1 MRLKT
6 WAASLAVALTL
17 PFLHGCGDDD
27 AQKGEVRII
36 NATSEYASLDLY
48 KQNSDGSDE
57 LIVGDTASNTAS
69 AYTSIDRGS
78 YTFDV
83 KGSTSAGAAVPV
95 TGTITKT
102 DHFSIVTYLT
112 GTTTKTQFLT
122 DEDTN
127 PASNNAKLRV
137 FNAATS
143 EAPSV
148 DVYLTSNDCTAL
160 AVTDTAFASA
170 VTALQTTYTQVTAP
184 SSSGS
189 TWNVCVFA
197 AGDTSTLL
205 LDIAGLKLKDQ
216 EIATLILTHTTGG
229 VLLNGSVLDQQGAYT
244 SYSNAIAR
252 VRVVAD
258 AAGALAVSVTAGS
271 TQLAATAPSPSVGD
285 YVTVPVGAFSPTITV
300 GTGAASGFTLPA
312 IAAGN
317 DYTLLVTGSAGAPA
331 AVLITDTNTPS
342 TSTTNTVRARVINGL
357 NGTSGA
363 VSATVDG
370 KSVGTANFG
379 LASGYT
385 NILPSSGTSTVHV
398 TTTGTNPTDLIN
410 QSFSAGNVYTIF
422 IYGDATAPVVAPV
435 QDR

>member
-17 PFLHGCGDDD
+17 PFLHGCGNDD

-36 NATSEYASLDLY
+36 NATTEYASLDLY
-48 KQNSDGSDE
+48 KQDSDGSDD
-57 LIVGDTASNTAS
+57 LVVGGTASNSAS
-69 AYTSIDRGS
+69 PYTGIDRGS

-112 GTTTKTQFLT
+112 GSTTKTQFLT
-122 DEDTN
+122 DDDTD

-170 VTALQTTYTQVTAP
+170 VTGLQTTYTQVTAP
-184 SSSGS
+184 SSGGS

-205 LDIAGLKLKDQ
+205 MDIAGLKLKNQ

-229 VLLNGSVLDQQGAYT
+229 VLLNGSVLDQQGPYTAYA
-244 SYSNAIAR
+244 NAIAR

-258 AAGALAVSVTAGS
+258 GDSPVTVTLGS
-271 TQLAATAPSPSVGD
+271 TDLATAAPSPSVGD
-285 YVTVPVGAFSPTITV
+285 YVTVPIGAFSPTITV
-300 GTGAASGFTLPA
+300 GTGSVSGVTLPTV
-312 IAAGN
+312 AAGS
-317 DYTLLVTGSAGAPA
+317 DYTLLVTGTSSNPA
-331 AVLITDTNTPS
+331 ATLISDNNTPS
-342 TSTTNTVRARVINGL
+342 TNTTNTVKVRVINGL
-357 NGTSGA
+357 NTTNPSS

-370 KSVGTANFG
+370 KSVGTAAFAA
-379 LASGYT
+379 ASTYT
-385 NILPSSGTSTVHV
+385 NILPSSGTSDVHAII
-398 TTTGTNPTDLIN
+398 TGAAPADLTDKT
-410 QSFSAGNVYTIF
+410 FSAGGVYTIF
-422 IYGDATAPVVAPV
+422 IYGTLAAPVIAPV